1 MVSNAP
7 LSEQFRL
14 AAKDWCQKDAAAS
27 LREESKSA
35 VLARLIAA
43 QGDMPVNRAETN
55 VKASKD
61 WQDYINEMVQAR
73 SDAAEAKV
81 KMEWIRMRFT
91 EQQSAEASKR
101 AEMRL

>member
-1 MVSNAP
+1 MVANTP

-14 AAKDWCQKDAAAS
+14 AAKDWCQKDAAAN

-43 QGDMPVNRAETN
+43 QGDLPVNRAETN
-55 VKASKD
+55 VKASKE

-73 SDAAEAKV
+73 SDASEAKV
-81 KMEWIRMRFT
+81 KLEWIRMKFN
-91 EQQSAEASKR
+91 EWQSAEANKR
-101 AEMRL
+101 AEMKL